1 MADFAQRLTYLR
13 ESRDL
18 KKKELANILN
28 VSSSSISQYES
39 GTNMPGYDIL
49 CQLAQYFDVSI
60 DFLLGNDTITD
71 RISLENCFCD
81 GMTYKELL
89 VACHALPSGGK
100 QAVLAVVKALQDQNK

>member
-1 MADFAQRLTYLR
+1 MAEFAQRLTFLR

-18 KKKELANILN
+18 KKKELAEILN

-49 CQLAQYFDVSI
+49 CRLSEYFDVSI

-71 RISLENCFCD
+71 SISLEDSFCD
-81 GMTYKELL
+81 GMTYQELL
-89 VACHALPSGGK
+89 IACNSLPASGK
-100 QAVLAVVKALQDQNK
+100 QAILAVVRALLERNK

>member
-1 MADFAQRLTYLR
+1 MAEFAQRLTFLR

-18 KKKELANILN
+18 KKKELAEILN

-49 CQLAQYFDVSI
+49 CRLSEYFDVSI

-71 RISLENCFCD
+71 RISLEDSFCD
-81 GMTYKELL
+81 GMTYQELL
-89 VACHALPSGGK
+89 IACNSLPASGK
-100 QAVLAVVKALQDQNK
+100 QAILAVVRALLERNK